1 MLPASRGSC
10 ELALPRGLAGALGRL
25 YAEKDQLNAK
35 IESLARQSAS
45 TARELAEARSRQD
58 RDEVARLH
66 VVEADQRKL
75 WLELEKQKT
84 VLLKTQTTVL
94 LETQKAEL
102 EKQKTA
108 LPESALQPA
117 SARAAAG
124 ACPRPPGGP
133 SRALHARG
141 AHAAPP
147 PAGPA
152 APAFALQLSQQLELL
167 QQTPAN
173 ARRAPPPAS
182 ARHPA
187 PAPHVFDGPTSARG
201 QGGEAP

>member
-1 MLPASRGSC
+1 M
-10 ELALPRGLAGALGRL
+10 
-25 YAEKDQLNAK
+25 DAK
-35 IESLARQSAS
+35 IESLERQITS
-45 TARELAEARSRQD
+45 TARELAEARSRD
-58 RDEVARLH
+58 DSAEVARLH
-66 VVEADQRKL
+66 VVEA
-75 WLELEKQKT
+75 ELEKRMTVLETQKTVLETQKAEMQKQKT
-84 VLLKTQTTVL
+84 VLLQRT
-94 LETQKAEL
+94 
-102 EKQKTA
+102 
-108 LPESALQPA
+108 PQPA

-124 ACPRPPGGP
+124 ARPRPPVVGP
-133 SRALHARG
+133 SRAVPARG